1 MKFTDEQVMQY
12 VDGEAG
18 VELKTKIMKALEK
31 KDKELEEQIF
41 RFQLANTVMLKHSK
55 EKKEMPELF
64 YAKLRRKRLE
74 KEGSLDKSS
83 NSAYNFAAYNFKN
96 FGRLAFAASIAAF
109 GLLFAYQSQQTNNE
123 NLARE
128 FYSSFKAD
136 NRSDDFLETIKLA
149 NVNDFIE
156 KSTKMKGVIKGT
168 GKPKTLSNK
177 IDGDLDITVYLQKG
191 FSYRL
196 ENGDFAVIGSE
207 LGIDLQGLNSGLV
220 TLIYQDSTGEKQV
233 LLDRKPIKKGERK
246 SLGTYEIVGPKGLDY
261 IQYIYSSDD
270 GSTEVQSDII
280 KFTILENGANFMGDA
295 AKEFISVPASLFS
308 RTVEV
313 QLGDKIIDESVLSFA
328 EDVPDSNE
336 EIKKADTS
344 IWQKDGKF
352 YIDVNDNGY
361 ANIISYQNSDNDG
374 WNISIDRNSNR
385 VIDGFG
391 LVSVDQNGKYS
402 FRWLLDENED
412 GVVDRVAID
421 NNGDWKT
428 DKAYPLYP
436 KGSSFSF

>member
-31 KDKELEEQIF
+31 KDKELEEQVF

-83 NSAYNFAAYNFKN
+83 NSAYSFKN

-156 KSTKMKGVIKGT
+156 KSTKMKGVVKGT

-246 SLGTYEIVGPKGLDY
+246 SLGMYEIVGPKGLDY

-295 AKEFISVPASLFS
+295 AKEFMSVPASLFS

>member
-1 MKFTDEQVMQY
+1 MKFTDEQVMRY

-18 VELKTKIMKALEK
+18 LELKTKIMKALEK
-31 KDKELEEQIF
+31 KDKELEEQVF

-74 KEGSLDKSS
+74 KEGSLAKSS
-83 NSAYNFAAYNFKN
+83 ISAYSFKN

-156 KSTKMKGVIKGT
+156 KSTKMKGVVKGA
-168 GKPKTLSNK
+168 GKPRTLSNK
-177 IDGDLDITVYLQKG
+177 VDGDLDLTVYLQKG

-246 SLGTYEIVGPKGLDY
+246 SLGMYEIVGPKGLDY

-295 AKEFISVPASLFS
+295 AKDFMSVPASLFS

-313 QLGDKIIDESVLSFA
+313 QLGNKIIDESVLFFA

>member
-18 VELKTKIMKALEK
+18 LELKTKIMKALEK
-31 KDKELEEQIF
+31 KDKELEEQVF

-74 KEGSLDKSS
+74 KEGSLAKSS
-83 NSAYNFAAYNFKN
+83 ISAYSFKN

-156 KSTKMKGVIKGT
+156 KSTKMKGVVKGA

-177 IDGDLDITVYLQKG
+177 IDGDLDLTVYLQKG

-220 TLIYQDSTGEKQV
+220 TLIYQDSTGEKQI

-246 SLGTYEIVGPKGLDY
+246 SLGMYEIVGPKGLDY

-295 AKEFISVPASLFS
+295 AKDFMSVPASLFS

>member
-1 MKFTDEQVMQY
+1 MKFTDEQVMRY

-18 VELKTKIMKALEK
+18 LELKTKIMKALEK
-31 KDKELEEQIF
+31 KDKELEEQVF

-74 KEGSLDKSS
+74 KEGSLAKSS
-83 NSAYNFAAYNFKN
+83 ISAYSFKN

-156 KSTKMKGVIKGT
+156 KSTKMKGVVKGA
-168 GKPKTLSNK
+168 GKPRTLSNK
-177 IDGDLDITVYLQKG
+177 VDGDLDLTVYLQKG

-246 SLGTYEIVGPKGLDY
+246 SLGMYEIVGPKGLDY

-295 AKEFISVPASLFS
+295 AKDFMSVPASLFS

-402 FRWLLDENED
+402 FQWLLDENED